1 MHRTRT
7 ALLNMGMSARN
18 KSH

>member
-7 ALLNMGMSARN
+7 ALLNMGMSAGN